1 MVNFMMFLLSHRSI
15 RSFKI
20 DYDWSCIEGF
30 MGIPRFQEVANRQF
44 LIGSFSN
51 STSDDDVGAG
61 GIVWILF
68 YFDHIWVFAL
78 CTPSSSEVPVDLIS
92 PPNINCKNVLTEAN
106 SSLKSN
112 FESCHLAESSR

>member
-1 MVNFMMFLLSHRSI
+1 MIGHVLKDLWESPDSKKSI
-15 RSFKI
+15 
-20 DYDWSCIEGF
+20 
-30 MGIPRFQEVANRQF
+30 
-44 LIGSFSN
+44 IGSFSN
-51 STSDDDVGAG
+51 RTSDDDLGAG

-92 PPNINCKNVLTEAN
+92 PPYINCKNVLTEAN

-112 FESCHLAESSR
+112 FESCHLSESSRWVIDLCLSQRL